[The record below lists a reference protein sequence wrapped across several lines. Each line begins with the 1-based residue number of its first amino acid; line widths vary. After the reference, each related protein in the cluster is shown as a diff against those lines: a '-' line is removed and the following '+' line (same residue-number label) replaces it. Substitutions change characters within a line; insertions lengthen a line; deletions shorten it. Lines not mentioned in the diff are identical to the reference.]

1 MRHFGGPVTPFGG
14 RNASPGDNDE
24 YALWDAAYV
33 LGSLSSAERS
43 EYEAHL
49 RTCPSCRQAVAE
61 LGCMPALLSRLD
73 GADVAAIDE
82 GGPNGSAPTMR
93 PQVLNSLQA
102 KVSHR
107 RRLSRMVLST
117 VAAAAAAVLV
127 IGTFIAMRPSGLIPG
142 PTPPAAEE
150 SGLTMTPVMSS
161 ELSATVTLSSYS
173 WGTRID
179 MNCTYGVDNSDHER
193 DSQADDKL
201 AMVVVGRDGSRS
213 QVATWVA
220 LPGVTASLDGS
231 ISAPVG
237 QIAAIQV
244 VSTATQ
250 DVLLQR
256 NL

>member
-1 MRHFGGPVTPFGG
+1 MKRFGGPVTPFGG
-14 RNASPGDNDE
+14 RNPSPDDNDD

-33 LGSLSSAERS
+33 LGSLSSADRS
-43 EYEAHL
+43 EYQAHL
-49 RTCPSCRQAVAE
+49 KTCPSCRQAVAE
-61 LGCMPALLSRLD
+61 LSCMPALLSRLD
-73 GADVAAIDE
+73 GEDVAAIDE
-82 GGPNGSAPTMR
+82 RGPNGGAPTMR

-107 RRLSRMVLST
+107 RRRSRMALST

-127 IGTFIAMRPSGLIPG
+127 IATFMAMRPSGLIAG
-142 PTPPAAEE
+142 PPPPAAEV

-179 MNCTYGVDNSDHER
+179 MNCTYGVDHSDHES

-201 AMVVVGRDGSRS
+201 AMVVAGRDGSRS

-220 LPGVTASLDGS
+220 LPGVTVSVGGS
-231 ISAPVG
+231 TSTPVG

-244 VSTATQ
+244 VSTATH
-250 DVLLQR
+250 DILLQR